1 MTDTG
6 DDAMACEDAALA
18 LQAVCLFKRFFFLN
32 RLPRS
37 TRCMLHTEVLSVV
50 QLLARHGMDDA
61 MKPSQAEPFI
71 LVANVHRLSVDIIA
85 ERLRV
90 SRENV
95 LIWYVS
101 VQVP

>member
-1 MTDTG
+1 
-6 DDAMACEDAALA
+6 
-18 LQAVCLFKRFFFLN
+18 
-32 RLPRS
+32 
-37 TRCMLHTEVLSVV
+37 
-50 QLLARHGMDDA
+50 

-71 LVANVHRLSVDIIA
+71 LVANVHRLTVDIIA

-101 VQVP
+101 MQVSSSLHLVLPCQWGATAI